1 MEHATIRNA
10 AYGMKEQILE
20 CSFSTYE
27 AHRTS
32 QPFAFP
38 ENMYAALVAPTIED
52 SFVNDR
58 GAPLPESPNI
68 FVAEVKGTFAG
79 YVQLSRFALDTPQTL
94 PLCVISDIFVLPEF
108 RKQGLASQL
117 LSHVKQLAIENR
129 WSNLTATVWAPNQ
142 ASARLFEKEGFTIES
157 TCFRFGP
164 TSQAI
169 DLPPAPAQNGGIL
182 SRILPFL
189 KTAALYIVALQIAVA
204 LGISLSG
211 S

>member
-20 CSFSTYE
+20 CSLSTYQ

-38 ENMYAALVAPTIED
+38 GNMYAALVAPTIEE

-79 YVQLSRFALDTPQTL
+79 YVQLSRFTLDTTQTL

-117 LSHVKQLAIENR
+117 LSHVKQLAMDKR
-129 WSNLTATVWAPNQ
+129 CSNLTATVWLRTKRQPDYLRKK
-142 ASARLFEKEGFTIES
+142 ASRYKVPVFGSDRQVRRL
-157 TCFRFGP
+157 TCPLRQRR
-164 TSQAI
+164 TEAS
-169 DLPPAPAQNGGIL
+169 
-182 SRILPFL
+182 
-189 KTAALYIVALQIAVA
+189 
-204 LGISLSG
+204 
-211 S
+211 

>member
-20 CSFSTYE
+20 CSLSTYE

-38 ENMYAALVAPTIED
+38 VNMYAALVAPTIEE

-79 YVQLSRFALDTPQTL
+79 YVQLSRFTLDTTQTL

-117 LSHVKQLAIENR
+117 LSHVKQLAMDKR
-129 WSNLTATVWAPNQ
+129 CSNLTATVWAPNQ
-142 ASARLFEKEGFTIES
+142 ASARLFEKEGFTIQS

-164 TSQAI
+164 ASQAI

-182 SRILPFL
+182 SRILPVL
-189 KTAALYIVALQIAVA
+189 KTATLYIVALQIAVA

-211 S
+211 N